1 MVIGEQLHE
10 QLELAL
16 ALDLAGGQQVLK
28 EFEYRHNVLFLLGKE
43 LGHQQ
48 DQAGEQPLRRVVEI
62 GVLAVVLLPIHLD
75 DGLGTDFG
83 VLLHLGPGPQ
93 ILGIFLHQFR
103 VLGHQVE
110 HIGPIGAGGISQVD
124 HRHLVAIA
132 LLCDGAVVAVDV
144 AFGVGHQKAHPGGA
158 GVLQIGVEVVG
169 GLAHAGGA
177 DHQAVNIR
185 RIDEG
190 GGLFPPYLGTDNQSL
205 LFRQVT
211 VLPPLLRKKG
221 NRQVGVVDLLWGCPA
236 SGPVL
241 AVPHWA
247 GLETVQAALPGEEGE
262 DRKNRHN
269 HSGGQENVRKG
280 RKIKGEHG
288 IPPFSYGSFSARLR
302 IWM

>member
-16 ALDLAGGQQVLK
+16 ALDFAGSQQVLK

-48 DQAGEQPLRRVVEI
+48 DQAGEQSLCRVVEI

-83 VLLHLGPGPQ
+83 ILLHLGPGPQ

-144 AFGVGHQKAHPGGA
+144 AFGIGHQKTNSRSA
-158 GVLQIGVEVVG
+158 GILQIGVEVVG

-177 DHQAVNIR
+177 DHQ
-185 RIDEG
+185 
-190 GGLFPPYLGTDNQSL
+190 
-205 LFRQVT
+205 T
-211 VLPPLLRKKG
+211 V
-221 NRQVGVVDLLWGCPA
+221 
-236 SGPVL
+236 
-241 AVPHWA
+241 H
-247 GLETVQAALPGEEGE
+247 
-262 DRKNRHN
+262 
-269 HSGGQENVRKG
+269 
-280 RKIKGEHG
+280 I
-288 IPPFSYGSFSARLR
+288 
-302 IWM
+302 